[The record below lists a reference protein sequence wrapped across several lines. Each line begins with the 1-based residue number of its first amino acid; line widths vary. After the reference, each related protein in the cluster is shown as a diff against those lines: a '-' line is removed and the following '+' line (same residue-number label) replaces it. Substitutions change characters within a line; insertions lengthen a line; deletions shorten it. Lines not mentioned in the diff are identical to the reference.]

1 MTRNHES
8 HAGLQLAGGSRMGV
22 ALLVLIG
29 FSTTVRA
36 DVVTDWNAIAIS
48 TVSADTLA
56 ARQSRDVA
64 MVHAAMF
71 DAMNAIRPYYTPAMV
86 SITAKG
92 YASRE
97 AAAAQAAHDVL
108 LALFPARQ
116 TDLDANL
123 AASLAQIPDDD
134 EHGQRPKYWG
144 MRAGQVAAT
153 AVLDARQNDHAFDT
167 VAFTPLPGP
176 GEYQFTP
183 GCSSTNI
190 SAPGWGNVTPLTVS
204 DPDYFP
210 TATRPAV
217 TDPEWLASLAEVRAY
232 GASTSTVRTAEQTQ
246 TGLFYIEGAMT
257 LVNRLARQL
266 VAQEPGETNRA
277 AASKQLLAHARLFAA
292 LNIAQA
298 DTYIRTW
305 RVKYREHFWR
315 PSTAIH
321 VLYPGIDWTPLRQPP
336 CHPEFYAA
344 HGTVTPAGITAIQN
358 YRDSDT
364 IDVTTTSTTL
374 LGVSRHYTSLNQII
388 EDVNVARIYAGFHY
402 RSTLVRSN
410 TLGIAVANWVND
422 NMMTVLP
429 ESPLGP
435 DDEDDDGNY
444 GGVSV
449 QESCD
454 RHNLETEDWFTSSD
468 LRAAVRRR
476 GAVNHNCVSGI
487 RAARRARDRSA
498 VVAAGSGPVVWI
510 AAICRNR
517 ALRHARARRPNRL
530 DPH

>member
-1 MTRNHES
+1 MS
-8 HAGLQLAGGSRMGV
+8 QLRLILIASAA
-22 ALLVLIG
+22 ALLGVPQIAN
-29 FSTTVRA
+29 A
-36 DVVTDWNAIAIS
+36 DVVTDWNTIAVS
-48 TVSADTLA
+48 TVLADRLSNHQT
-56 ARQSRDVA
+56 RDMA

-108 LALFPARQ
+108 LTLFPAQ
-116 TDLDANL
+116 QANLDAEL

-134 EHGQRPKYWG
+134 EHGHRPKYWG
-144 MRAGQVAAT
+144 IVAGQVAAR
-153 AVLDARQNDHAFDT
+153 AVLDARQNDHAFDS
-167 VAFTPLPGP
+167 VPFTPLSGS

-183 GCSSTNI
+183 GCNATNI
-190 SAPGWGNVTPLTVS
+190 SVPGWGNVTPFTVS

-217 TDPEWLASLAEVRAY
+217 TDPEWLASLEEVRAY
-232 GASTSTVRTAEQTQ
+232 GASDSTVRTAEQLEI
-246 TGLFYIEGAMT
+246 GLFYIEPSLPSM
-257 LVNRLARQL
+257 NRLARQL
-266 VAQEPGETNRA
+266 VAQEPVETNRA

-315 PSTAIH
+315 PYTAIN
-321 VLYPGIDWTPLRQPP
+321 VLYPGTNWTPVRQTP

-344 HGTVTPAGITAIQN
+344 HGTLTPAGITAIQN
-358 YRDSDT
+358 YRGSDT
-364 IDVTTTSTTL
+364 IDVTITSTSLPGATR
-374 LGVSRHYTSLNQII
+374 SYTSLNQII

-410 TLGIAVANWVND
+410 TLGVAVANWVND
-422 NMMTVLP
+422 NMMTVRP

-435 DDEDDDGNY
+435 DDN
-444 GGVSV
+444 
-449 QESCD
+449 
-454 RHNLETEDWFTSSD
+454 
-468 LRAAVRRR
+468 
-476 GAVNHNCVSGI
+476 
-487 RAARRARDRSA
+487 RD
-498 VVAAGSGPVVWI
+498 
-510 AAICRNR
+510 
-517 ALRHARARRPNRL
+517 
-530 DPH
+530 